1 MSMIEAL
8 HNPVYLGNLIHKNVE
23 NFFAR
28 TIIIDELPFRYVE
41 HEGFLNFCH
50 VMQPLFQNKGN
61 LQGGALKDG
70 KLGAGGMR

>member
-1 MSMIEAL
+1 MIEAL

-23 NFFAR
+23 NFLLAR
-28 TIIIDELPFRYVE
+28 MIIVDELPFRYVE

-61 LQGGALKDG
+61 LQGGAFKDV